1 MRGRRCR
8 DTRRTAAR
16 RSDGRGVKGSSLP
29 RYLLA
34 AYVLLIAYASLYPLS
49 GWHAHG
55 ASAFAFVAAP
65 WPRWITGFDVA
76 ANLFGY
82 LPLGML
88 CALSVRP
95 ALGARRSLGLAVLLG
110 LLLSFAL
117 EATQSYLPARVASN
131 VDVLAN
137 VAGTLL
143 GAVAGLVAA
152 PWLLGTGPFRRLR
165 AHALVA
171 GQVGDLGLTLMALW
185 LFAQVNPA
193 TLLFGTG
200 DLRDLLAEP
209 AGPAYGAELFV
220 TVETLTAAANLVAV
234 TLLASAMMTRA
245 APMRLLLVALLG
257 SALAVRAIASA
268 ILMHAEQA
276 FAWLTPGAQRGLAI
290 GLALMLFAVALPRL
304 LRLALAAVL
313 LMAATVLVNLAPP
326 NPYTAAALKVWEQG
340 HFLNF
345 NGLAQF
351 VAAVWPFAALLYLIQ
366 LAAHRERD

>member
-1 MRGRRCR
+1 M
-8 DTRRTAAR
+8 T
-16 RSDGRGVKGSSLP
+16 GSSLP

-34 AYVLLIAYASLYPLS
+34 VYVLLIAYASLYPLS
-49 GWHAHG
+49 GWLAHG
-55 ASAFAFVAAP
+55 ASPFAFVAAP
-65 WPRWITGFDVA
+65 WPRWITGFDIA

-82 LPLGML
+82 LPFGVL
-88 CALSVRP
+88 CVLSVRP
-95 ALGARRSLGLAVLLG
+95 ALGAGRALALAALGG
-110 LLLSFAL
+110 TLLSLAL

-131 VDVLAN
+131 VDLLTN
-137 VAGTLL
+137 VAGALL
-143 GAVAGLVAA
+143 GAVAGLLIA
-152 PWLLGTGPFRRLR
+152 PWLLGSGPFRRLR
-165 AHALVA
+165 AHVLVS
-171 GQVGDLGLTLMALW
+171 GHQNDLGLTLLALW
-185 LFAQVNPA
+185 LFAQLNPA

-245 APMRLLLVALLG
+245 APMRLLLLALLAA
-257 SALAVRAIASA
+257 ALAVRALAFA
-268 ILMHAEQA
+268 ILMRAEQA
-276 FAWLTPGAQRGLAI
+276 FAWFTPGAQQGLAI
-290 GLALMLFAVALPRL
+290 GLALMLLAVALPRV

-326 NPYTAAALKVWEQG
+326 NPYTAATLKVWEQG

-351 VAAVWPFAALLYLIQ
+351 VAALWPFAALLYLIH
-366 LAAHRERD
+366 LAARREGD

>member
-1 MRGRRCR
+1 M
-8 DTRRTAAR
+8 T
-16 RSDGRGVKGSSLP
+16 GSSLP
-29 RYLLA
+29 RYLLT

-55 ASAFAFVAAP
+55 ASPLAFVAAP

-82 LPLGML
+82 LPFGML
-88 CALSVRP
+88 CVLSVRP
-95 ALGARRSLGLAVLLG
+95 AFGAWRALALAVLG
-110 LLLSFAL
+110 GMLLSLAL
-117 EATQSYLPARVASN
+117 EATQSYLPTRVASN
-131 VDVLAN
+131 VDVLTN
-137 VAGTLL
+137 VAGALL
-143 GAVAGLVAA
+143 GAVAGLLAA
-152 PWLLGTGPFRRLR
+152 PWLLGTGSFRRLR

-171 GQVGDLGLTLMALW
+171 GHQVDLGLTLLALW
-185 LFAQVNPA
+185 LFAQLNPA

-220 TVETLTAAANLVAV
+220 TVETLTAAANIVAV

-245 APMRLLLVALLG
+245 APMRLLLFALLG
-257 SALAVRAIASA
+257 AALAVKALAFA
-268 ILMHAEQA
+268 ILMRAEQA
-276 FAWLTPGAQRGLAI
+276 FAWFTPGAQQGLAI
-290 GLALMLFAVALPRL
+290 GLALMLFAVALPRV

-326 NPYTAAALKVWEQG
+326 NPYTAATLKVWEQG

-351 VAAVWPFAALLYLIQ
+351 VAAMWPFAALLYLID
-366 LAAHRERD
+366 LAARRERA